1 MNFKP
6 KRIKERLEPYKKD
19 PQGAF
24 YIARTILKDRW
35 PEAEP
40 FIMKDPL
47 YAYNYTYY
55 VLGGYRWPEAEPYIM
70 KHPRMATD
78 YAFYILGERWP
89 EAEPYIKQD
98 PVQWDVYKYNF
109 KIK

>member
-1 MNFKP
+1 MNFKT
-6 KRIKERLEPYKKD
+6 KRLKERLDKILQAVKKD
-19 PQGAF
+19 NPLLG
-24 YIARTILKDRW
+24 YDVARYKIKT
-35 PEAEP
+35 
-40 FIMKDPL
+40 
-47 YAYNYTYY
+47 
-55 VLGGYRWPEAEPYIM
+55 RWPEAEPYIM